1 MTSSKISQLAA
12 LMRSSE
18 LVNAQKS
25 PQQGN
30 SPAFG
35 ALLSQTADS
44 GKGDAYA
51 WNGNLV
57 KPPKVELAN
66 QATFVKEPSGTG
78 YQNPVAKTDTADI
91 QGRLPE
97 DTQVKLESF
106 DKEVAEAVA
115 EELGVTEEEVREAME
130 NLGIT
135 ALDLTDPS
143 KLASLVMEVTGSEDI
158 GSLLFSEGFQQ
169 LIGEVGEL
177 SQDLMAQL
185 NLSPE
190 EMEQVI
196 GQLKEMLVENQ
207 EAPLPENPGQE
218 MSQLETAE
226 AETVEAS
233 AEEVSQEGD
242 KVLKTQTE
250 AAATEQKVQG
260 PNAQDKPEQANAVE
274 NPEDAQEGVSKLANA
289 DAQQQETPEENSE
302 EGQKSLSELTQ
313 GPKASDKAETR
324 TEQHQVTYQTT
335 AQTVN
340 QGQAVEVTQTVVQV
354 RVDVEEIMRQVSH
367 MTKVMV
373 SQAESSIEMQLN
385 PANLGKVYLQVVSR
399 EGVVTAQIAA
409 QNEAVKEA
417 LESQVAILKENMNQQ
432 GIKVEA
438 IEVTIASHEFE
449 RNLEQNQ
456 QNPSGQQEEEARQA
470 SRRNINLNSLDEL
483 EGALSE
489 EENLVAKI
497 MSEQGNSVNLTA

>member
-1 MTSSKISQLAA
+1 M
-12 LMRSSE
+12 
-18 LVNAQKS
+18 
-25 PQQGN
+25 
-30 SPAFG
+30 
-35 ALLSQTADS
+35 
-44 GKGDAYA
+44 
-51 WNGNLV
+51 
-57 KPPKVELAN
+57 
-66 QATFVKEPSGTG
+66 
-78 YQNPVAKTDTADI
+78 
-91 QGRLPE
+91 
-97 DTQVKLESF
+97 
-106 DKEVAEAVA
+106 
-115 EELGVTEEEVREAME
+115 
-130 NLGIT
+130 
-135 ALDLTDPS
+135 
-143 KLASLVMEVTGSEDI
+143 
-158 GSLLFSEGFQQ
+158 
-169 LIGEVGEL
+169 
-177 SQDLMAQL
+177 
-185 NLSPE
+185 
-190 EMEQVI
+190 
-196 GQLKEMLVENQ
+196 
-207 EAPLPENPGQE
+207 
-218 MSQLETAE
+218 
-226 AETVEAS
+226 
-233 AEEVSQEGD
+233 
-242 KVLKTQTE
+242 
-250 AAATEQKVQG
+250 
-260 PNAQDKPEQANAVE
+260 
-274 NPEDAQEGVSKLANA
+274 
-289 DAQQQETPEENSE
+289 
-302 EGQKSLSELTQ
+302 
-313 GPKASDKAETR
+313 
-324 TEQHQVTYQTT
+324 TYQTT